1 VTSDA
6 TTPEAALPGDTPS
19 DGLLL
24 DGDLPRRLS
33 AALGL
38 LARRLRPVRGELAM
52 GHFSTL
58 AWLDRHGP
66 QRVGDLARAER
77 VSAPV
82 MTRIVTTLADR
93 GLVVRS
99 RTCEDARGVLIE
111 VTPDGLAM
119 VAEARAERTAAA
131 AALLGRLDH
140 AERVALAGALEAL
153 ERLAGL
159 AEPGPEGGNVDG
171 GSPGFVTAR
180 GGAQDKRPG
189 D

>member
-1 VTSDA
+1 MIGGAGPDDELA
-6 TTPEAALPGDTPS
+6 
-19 DGLLL
+19 
-24 DGDLPRRLS
+24 RRLS

-66 QRVGDLARAER
+66 QRQGDLARAER

-99 RTCEDARGVLIE
+99 RTSADARGVLIE
-111 VTPDGLAM
+111 VTDEGRAV
-119 VAEARAERTAAA
+119 VAEARRERAAA
-131 AALLGRLDH
+131 TAELLARLEPED
-140 AERVALAGALEAL
+140 RVRLVDAIDAL
-153 ERLAGL
+153 ERIAGL
-159 AEPGPEGGNVDG
+159 TDPAAEARHEPDAP
-171 GSPGFVTAR
+171 GSPDFVQERAGFR
-180 GGAQDKRPG
+180 DERPG
-189 D
+189 H